1 MLDGGGRMNAL
12 RIHGGRRLTGEW
24 RVHSAKNAV
33 LPIMAASILT
43 GEETHLEECPELV
56 DVAYMADILRTLGC
70 RIHSG
75 DGALTIDP
83 QSLNRHEMPDALA
96 KKIRSSI
103 FLLGSILARFRKATV
118 TFPGGCE
125 IGLRPIDLHLSGLRQ
140 LGVDVREEGG
150 LIRCDGRHMRAG
162 TVHFDYPSVGATENV
177 MMAAALLKGRTVLS
191 NVAREPEIT
200 DLQNFLN
207 AMGAR
212 ISGAGTHT
220 VTVEGM
226 DRLRGV
232 SYCPMPDRIVA
243 GTLLAAAA
251 ATGGDIRLTNVPCR
265 DLYAVFTKM
274 REMGCEIDEEE
285 SAVRLCAPQRLTAF
299 QQLQTQPHPGFPTDM
314 QAQMLA
320 LAAMAKGTSVVVENV
335 FENRF
340 AHAGDLNRMG
350 ANVLVNGRT
359 AVVQGVD
366 MLYGTHVTARDLRGG
381 AALVIAGLAARGETL
396 VERAELIDRGY
407 ERLEEMLGALGAEIR
422 RDSV

>member
-43 GEETHLEECPELV
+43 GEETRLEECPELV

-150 LIRCDGRHMRAG
+150 LIRCDGR
-162 TVHFDYPSVGATENV
+162 
-177 MMAAALLKGRTVLS
+177 
-191 NVAREPEIT
+191 
-200 DLQNFLN
+200 
-207 AMGAR
+207 
-212 ISGAGTHT
+212 
-220 VTVEGM
+220 
-226 DRLRGV
+226 
-232 SYCPMPDRIVA
+232 
-243 GTLLAAAA
+243 
-251 ATGGDIRLTNVPCR
+251 
-265 DLYAVFTKM
+265 
-274 REMGCEIDEEE
+274 
-285 SAVRLCAPQRLTAF
+285 
-299 QQLQTQPHPGFPTDM
+299 
-314 QAQMLA
+314 
-320 LAAMAKGTSVVVENV
+320 
-335 FENRF
+335 
-340 AHAGDLNRMG
+340 AHAR
-350 ANVLVNGRT
+350 R
-359 AVVQGVD
+359 
-366 MLYGTHVTARDLRGG
+366 Y
-381 AALVIAGLAARGETL
+381 
-396 VERAELIDRGY
+396 
-407 ERLEEMLGALGAEIR
+407 GAL
-422 RDSV
+422 

>member
-1 MLDGGGRMNAL
+1 MNAL

>member
-1 MLDGGGRMNAL
+1 MNAL

-43 GEETHLEECPELV
+43 GEETRLEECPELV

-83 QSLNRHEMPDALA
+83 QNLNRHEMPDALA

-220 VTVEGM
+220 VTVEGV

-251 ATGGDIRLTNVPCR
+251 ATGGDIRALPRPVR
-265 DLYAVFTKM
+265 RLYQ
-274 REMGCEIDEEE
+274 D
-285 SAVRLCAPQRLTAF
+285 
-299 QQLQTQPHPGFPTDM
+299 
-314 QAQMLA
+314 
-320 LAAMAKGTSVVVENV
+320 
-335 FENRF
+335 
-340 AHAGDLNRMG
+340 AGDGL
-350 ANVLVNGRT
+350 
-359 AVVQGVD
+359 
-366 MLYGTHVTARDLRGG
+366 RDRRGGKRG
-381 AALVIAGLAARGETL
+381 AALRAAATHGFPAAADAAASGFSHGYAGPDAGPGRDGEGNL
-396 VERAELIDRGY
+396 GGGGERI
-407 ERLEEMLGALGAEIR
+407 
-422 RDSV
+422 

>member
-1 MLDGGGRMNAL
+1 MNAL

-43 GEETHLEECPELV
+43 GEATRLEGCPELV

-83 QSLNRHEMPDALA
+83 QGLNRHEMPDALA

-177 MMAAALLKGRTVLS
+177 MMAAVLLKGRTVLS
-191 NVAREPEIT
+191 NVAREPEIV
-200 DLQNFLN
+200 DLQNLLN

-220 VTVEGM
+220 VTVEGVE
-226 DRLRGV
+226 RLHGV
-232 SYCPMPDRIVA
+232 SYQPMPDRIVA

-251 ATGGDIRLTNVPCR
+251 ATGGDVRLTNVPCR
-265 DLYAVFTKM
+265 DLYAVFTKL

-285 SAVRLCAPQRLTAF
+285 SAASLRGPQRLTAF

-359 AVVQGVD
+359 AVVQGVEA
-366 MLYGTHVTARDLRGG
+366 LYGAHVTARDLRGG

-396 VERAELIDRGY
+396 VERAGLIDRGY
-407 ERLEEMLGALGAEIR
+407 ERLEEMLNALGADICRE
-422 RDSV
+422 SV

>member
-1 MLDGGGRMNAL
+1 MNAL

-285 SAVRLCAPQRLTAF
+285 SAVRLRAPQRLTAF